1 MGACARVRA
10 SDGKVRKVL
19 LLCFAYGRV
28 EGMPTIEDIKLQP
41 WKEARH
47 GWRGEL
53 ISADGASVE
62 DFSESDVAEVLQYA
76 ETADAWD
83 GETAG
88 VIRLKDG
95 RFVAWEADW
104 GRRRASFWTQSL
116 YKFSGQTQDAVL
128 SRLTERARG
137 LLRDYAVS

>member
-1 MGACARVRA
+1 M
-10 SDGKVRKVL
+10 
-19 LLCFAYGRV
+19 CFAYGRV

-104 GRRRASFWTQSL
+104 GPTGDGFCCDAYGGTADLVF
-116 YKFSGQTQDAVL
+116 GQTQDAVL